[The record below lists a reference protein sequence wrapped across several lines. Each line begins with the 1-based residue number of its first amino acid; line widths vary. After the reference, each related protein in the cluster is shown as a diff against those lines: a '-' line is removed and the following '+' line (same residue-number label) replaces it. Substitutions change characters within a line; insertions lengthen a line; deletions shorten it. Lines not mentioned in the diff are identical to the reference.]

1 MDELAEKVAEARDQ
15 LRVSWSEE
23 RSRLVRSGV
32 DAGRR
37 QRIVV
42 RSIAMMSLAVAAA
55 FSIFWMRPKP
65 LVLPTVAKVEPGL
78 RLADGSTA
86 TPLDPETLL
95 VTAAAGPDR
104 VLVRLE
110 RGRARFSVVHDAS
123 RLFRIEVGSVIIE
136 DLGTEFTLARSGD
149 RVRVQVAAGRVRVLW
164 NGGQTELSSGGEGE
178 FPPREASP
186 MVHEVSPPARPAKV
200 TAQRAKWKSLADDG
214 DFDAAYVEMRRSGA
228 LHDQPEDLL
237 VAADVARL
245 SHHPAEAV
253 APLERLVRDHARDPR
268 APLAAFTLGRVLLED
283 LGRPREA
290 ADAFVEVSRLSP
302 EGPLLPDALAREV
315 EAWSR
320 AGEMGRARSRAEEYL
335 RRFPTGSRVRSVH
348 RYGGLE

>member
-15 LRVSWSEE
+15 LCVGWSYD
-23 RSRLVRSGV
+23 RAQQVRTGV
-32 DAGRR
+32 DAKRR
-37 QRIVV
+37 RRVV
-42 RSIAMMSLAVAAA
+42 LRNAAA
-55 FSIFWMRPKP
+55 ISVVLVSAFMILWLRPRP
-65 LVLPTVAKVEPGL
+65 VVPPSVAKIEPGL

-86 TPLDPETLL
+86 TPLDPDTLL

-110 RGRARFSVVHDAS
+110 RGRARFSVVHDPA
-123 RLFRIEVGSVIIE
+123 RLFRVEIGSVTIE
-136 DLGTEFTLARSGD
+136 DLGTEFTLARTDD
-149 RVRVQVAAGRVRVLW
+149 RVRVQVTAGRVRVLW
-164 NGGQTELSSGGEGE
+164 NGGQSELASGGEGE
-178 FPPREASP
+178 FPPLVMPTA
-186 MVHEVSPPARPAKV
+186 HEVVPPVRPAKV
-200 TAQRAKWKSLADDG
+200 SAPRAKWKTLADDG
-214 DFDAAYVEMRRSGA
+214 DFDAAYVEMTRAGA
-228 LHDQPEDLL
+228 VHDQPEELL

-253 APLERLVRDHARDPR
+253 APLQRLVRDHARDPR

-283 LGRPREA
+283 LGRPRQA
-290 ADAFVEVSRLSP
+290 ADAFVEVSRLAP
-302 EGPLLPDALAREV
+302 DGPLAPDALAREV

-320 AGEMGRARSRAEEYL
+320 AAEMGRARSRAEEYL